1 MFSKARHFFDK
12 SLMEVDCCDF
22 HFNEAIL
29 SLLQY
34 HFGIKTPLV
43 ISITTWN
50 ALKTVKFVVARFYL
64 ILCQTD

>member
-43 ISITTWN
+43 ISIN
-50 ALKTVKFVVARFYL
+50 NMECPQNR
-64 ILCQTD
+64 